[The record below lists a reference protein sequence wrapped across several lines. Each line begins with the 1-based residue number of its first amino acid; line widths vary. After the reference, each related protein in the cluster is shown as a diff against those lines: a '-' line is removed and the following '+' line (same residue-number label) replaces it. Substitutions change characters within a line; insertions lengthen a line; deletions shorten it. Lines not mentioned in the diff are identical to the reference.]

1 MKTNFQEY
9 KSSYV
14 ISITKKIFFA
24 LLAFCAISITSHAQ
38 ETSKLS
44 YLLTEYYNIKNALVK
59 GDAASATASAT
70 DFSTAIQAVD
80 MNALSSTDMN
90 AFMPLQNKLSGE
102 ADKIATSKSL
112 QAQRENF
119 ATLSTDFFALAKSVK
134 FSSQPVYALYC
145 PMKKSY
151 WLSGDKTVK
160 NPYFGSAMLGCG
172 SITETLNQ

>member
-1 MKTNFQEY
+1 MDIQEHNG
-9 KSSYV
+9 ST
-14 ISITKKIFFA
+14 ITSVSKKIFFA
-24 LLAFCAISITSHAQ
+24 LLTICTISIAGYAQ

-44 YLLTEYYNIKNALVK
+44 SLLSEYYNIKNALVK
-59 GDAASATASAT
+59 SDAAAATNSAANFSA
-70 DFSTAIQAVD
+70 AIKAVD

-102 ADKIATSKSL
+102 AGKIATSKNL
-112 QAQRENF
+112 QSQRENF
-119 ATLSTDFFALAKSVK
+119 AALSADFYTLAKTVK

-151 WLSGDKTVK
+151 WLNSDKTVK

-172 SITETLNQ
+172 SVTETLNQ